1 MRLLRLAPGLCTLFL
16 TAGFVLAQ
24 APPSP
29 VTVLTHATVIDGT
42 GRAPARDTTIV
53 MSAGRIAAMGPA
65 SKIKAPAGAEV
76 IDLTGKT
83 VIPGIFDLHTHLGID
98 TPAKI
103 AMYAHYGV
111 TSAIGMGGDGD
122 EVLKLRDAQRQP
134 GALTGGARIYTV
146 QQRFEF
152 EKGGAEQARMMV
164 DALAVKHVDAVKVV
178 IDDRRGKAVKLPRDF
193 AAAAIDEAHK
203 RHLKAL
209 AHIHDL
215 EDARFVVTS
224 GIDMLAHQVRDKEID
239 DAFIAEMKKR
249 NVTVTSTLTRE
260 LSDYCWADSPDFLND
275 AFLAKFYPAPRLAQ
289 LHGEFKD
296 RQAANPEILLNRRDF
311 EMATKNLKKM
321 HAASLR
327 IGFGTDSGN
336 GNPRLEGYFDH
347 LEMEYMVKYGGM
359 TPMEVITAYS
369 KVNTETLGIDKD
381 YGTLATGKVADLL
394 VLDKNPLDDITNTKS
409 LRTVYIGGRKFE

>member
-1 MRLLRLAPGLCTLFL
+1 MRCVSAFSAVVTLFASGL
-16 TAGFVLAQ
+16 FAQ
-24 APPSP
+24 T
-29 VTVLTHATVIDGT
+29 TVLSHATVIDGT
-42 GRAPARDTTIV
+42 GRAAARDTTIV
-53 MSAGRIAAMGPA
+53 MSNGRIAAMGPA
-65 SKIKAPAGAEV
+65 SKIKTPASAEV

-83 VIPGIFDLHTHLGID
+83 IIPGIFDLHTHLSID

-122 EVLKLRDAQRQP
+122 PVLKLRDAQRAP
-134 GALTGGARIYTV
+134 GNPPTGGARIYTV

-152 EKGGAEQARMMV
+152 EKGGAAEARAMV
-164 DALAVKHVDAVKVV
+164 DALADKHVDAVKVV
-178 IDDRRGKAVKLPRDF
+178 VDDRRGKAVKLPRVF
-193 AAAAIDEAHK
+193 AAAAVDEAHK
-203 RHLKAL
+203 RGIKAL

-215 EDARFVVTS
+215 EDARFLVTS
-224 GIDMLAHQVRDKEID
+224 GVDMLAHQVRDKEVD
-239 DAFIAEMKKR
+239 AAFIAELKKH
-249 NVTVTSTLTRE
+249 NVTITSTLTRE

-275 AFLAKFYPAPRLAQ
+275 PFLAKFYPAPRIAQ
-289 LHGEFKD
+289 LRSEFKD

-321 HAASLR
+321 HAAGVR

-359 TPMEVITAYS
+359 TPMQVITAFS
-369 KVNTETLGIDKD
+369 KVNTETLGVSKD
-381 YGTLATGKVADLL
+381 YGTLAVGKVADLL

-409 LRTVYIGGRKFE
+409 LRTVYIGGKKLE

>member
-1 MRLLRLAPGLCTLFL
+1 MRRFPALVFAACATFSAPAVF
-16 TAGFVLAQ
+16 AQ
-24 APPSP
+24 

-42 GRAPARDTTIV
+42 GRAAARDTTIV

-65 SKIKAPAGAEV
+65 AKTKAPAGAVV
-76 IDLTGKT
+76 IDLTGKFI
-83 VIPGIFDLHTHLGID
+83 IPGIFDLHTHLSID

-103 AMYAHYGV
+103 AMYGHYGV

-122 EVLKLRDAQRQP
+122 PVLKLRDAQRAAGNP
-134 GALTGGARIYTV
+134 ATGGARIYTV

-152 EKGGAEQARMMV
+152 ETGGAAEARTMV
-164 DALAVKHVDAVKVV
+164 AALADKHVDAVKVV
-178 IDDRRGKAVKLPRDF
+178 VDDRRGKAVKLPRDF
-193 AAAAIDEAHK
+193 AAAVIDEAHK

-215 EDARFVVTS
+215 EDARFLVTS
-224 GIDMLAHQVRDKEID
+224 GIDMLAHQVRDQEVD
-239 DAFIAEMKKR
+239 DAFIAELKKR
-249 NVTVTSTLTRE
+249 NVTITSTLTRE
-260 LSDYCWADSPDFLND
+260 LSDYCWADSPEFLND
-275 AFLAKFYPAPRLAQ
+275 PFLAKFMPAARLAQ
-289 LHGEFKD
+289 LRGEFKD

-311 EMATKNLKKM
+311 EIAAKNLKKM
-321 HAASLR
+321 HAAGVR

-359 TPMEVITAYS
+359 TPMEVITAFS
-369 KVNTETLGIDKD
+369 KVNTETLGVDKD
-381 YGTLATGKVADLL
+381 YGTLAKGKVADLL